1 MHKNDIEIYN
11 SMPSTRRKMRKGI
24 STRRRR
30 SKQPSYLAYVHPH
43 IYQKKGKY
51 GIGTYARKAIPADTV
66 IIRELPQ
73 NIPGE
78 NDDDYRFKLIKHL
91 LEGETRRDFL
101 QMVPTELDNTMDIG
115 RDLSAGHAKYLPELS
130 DDEMKLYFLK
140 IRRNA
145 FSFENH
151 PSLLF
156 YSTRMNHSC
165 EPNVRYYKDYVSGK
179 ADKECMTFKTKRAIE
194 AGEEIFD
201 SYINTSL
208 PKSERQHAL
217 KTRYG
222 FDCACQKC
230 HN

>member
-1 MHKNDIEIYN
+1 
-11 SMPSTRRKMRKGI
+11 MPSTAKRQRQRQRQRVG
-24 STRRRR
+24 TRRRHQT
-30 SKQPSYLAYVHPH
+30 KNTPSYLAYVHPH

-51 GIGTYARKAIPADTV
+51 GMGTYARKAIPANTV
-66 IIRELPQ
+66 IIQEFPQ
-73 NIPGE
+73 NIPDT

-91 LEGETRRDFL
+91 LNNSETRREFL
-101 QMVPTELDNTMDIG
+101 QMVPTKLDDTMDVG
-115 RDLSAGHAKYLPELS
+115 RNLSEGHAKYLPDLT
-130 DDEMKLYFLK
+130 DDELKLYYLK

-165 EPNVRYYKDYVSGK
+165 EPNVKYYKDK
-179 ADKECMTFKTKRAIE
+179 KDNKDCMTFETKRAIK

-201 SYINTSL
+201 SYINTTLS
-208 PKSERQHAL
+208 KFERQEAL

-230 HN
+230 QTE

>member
-1 MHKNDIEIYN
+1 
-11 SMPSTRRKMRKGI
+11 MPSKTAVRNRQPNKYRKTRHKR
-24 STRRRR
+24 
-30 SKQPSYLAYVHPH
+30 QPIPPYLAYVHPH

-51 GIGTYARKAIPADTV
+51 GIGTYARQAIPADT
-66 IIRELPQ
+66 IIIQEFPQ
-73 NIPGE
+73 NIPDA

-91 LEGETRRDFL
+91 LKDGKPRREFL
-101 QMVPTELDNTMDIG
+101 QMVPTKLDDTMDVG
-115 RDLSAGHAKYLPELS
+115 RDLSAGHAKYLPDLT

-165 EPNVRYYKDYVSGK
+165 NPNVRYYKDK
-179 ADKECMTFKTKRAIE
+179 KDNKDCMTFKTRRAIE
-194 AGEEIFD
+194 ANEEIFD
-201 SYINTSL
+201 SYINSSL
-208 PKSERQHAL
+208 SKTERQNAL

-222 FDCACQKC
+222 FECACDKC
-230 HN
+230 VE